1 MAVFTVALVRKIPR
15 SQGAPPAFVTKIVR
29 SEPAA
34 MGLYHLAYFL
44 HALCVVHIL
53 PNRVKSIIF
62 SSAGVTA
69 LGTLFPIVA
78 SIEAACTDIETDNTA
93 WLQYWIM
100 HGAFSYAT
108 GFVDNLTVKYPR
120 FFRHWWEI
128 EFYMILWLILPFTDG
143 ATVLY
148 DRFTEPVLVPILRPI
163 KKKCEGWLTTV
174 ALAAVNASHLWFV
187 GMVFMAL
194 PTVLKRAAVIGVGTI
209 YPVLASIVSIAD
221 GDVTRWLIYWSC
233 FSILFLIM
241 LGVEKS
247 IGPMPGLYV
256 LGLAA
261 VIYLML
267 PIFNGS
273 DAVFRNILV
282 PLFQQREALIVK
294 DARALAKS
302 LSKQLPA
309 NRHEEARKAA
319 AAAFMEEAT
328 KSSSGGL
335 GS

>member
-1 MAVFTVALVRKIPR
+1 
-15 SQGAPPAFVTKIVR
+15 
-29 SEPAA
+29 
-34 MGLYHLAYFL
+34 
-44 HALCVVHIL
+44 
-53 PNRVKSIIF
+53 
-62 SSAGVTA
+62 
-69 LGTLFPIVA
+69 LFPIA
-78 SIEAACTDIETDNTA
+78 ESIEAACTDVETDNKV

-108 GFVDNLTVKYPR
+108 EFVDNLTIKFPR
-120 FFRHWWEI
+120 VFQHWWEF
-128 EFYMILWLILPFTDG
+128 EFYMILWLILPLTDG
-143 ATVLY
+143 ATVVY
-148 DRFTEPVLVPILRPI
+148 DHFSKPILLPMLRPI
-163 KKKCEGWLTTV
+163 KEKCEGWLTTV
-174 ALAAVNASHLWFV
+174 VLAAVNASHLWFV

-194 PTVLKRAAVIGVGTI
+194 PTVLKRAAVVAVGTI

-247 IGPMPGLYV
+247 VGSVPGLYV
-256 LGLAA
+256 LSLAS

-282 PLFQQREALIVK
+282 PLFRQREALIVK

-302 LSKQLPA
+302 VVKQLPA
-309 NRHEEARKAA
+309 HRHEEARKKAA
-319 AAAFMEEAT
+319 EAFLAEAT
-328 KSSSGGL
+328 KLSSSEG
-335 GS
+335 